1 MMNDN
6 FRNKY
11 KYKRAS
17 KVAPVVKN
25 SPTNTGDIRDAASTP
40 GMGRS
45 PGVGHGNAFQ

>member
-17 KVAPVVKN
+17 EMARVVKN
-25 SPTNTGDIRDAASTP
+25 YPTNTGDIKDAASIP
-40 GMGRS
+40 GMGQS
-45 PGVGHGNAFQ
+45 PGGGHGNPFQ